1 MKSRSVRDG
10 AFGGTALGPVQN
22 VLERVANLRA
32 SVLEF
37 AVVIRAG
44 LVAVFLVAVF
54 ATGCGGHG
62 RAAGTIV
69 FQSYASGR
77 AGLYAVRPDGSHL
90 TRLPVDLPADGAV
103 VSWMRDG
110 TKALVM
116 FDTRNGGTAAY
127 VFEPVSRRR
136 RLIRLPGLFRGSNV
150 QPEDLTEMPWS
161 PDGKRLA
168 LGTDNGDVVFDVD
181 TGVRRY
187 IRDEL
192 ATDLLT
198 WSADG
203 KALLFPDG
211 RAVYAASADG
221 GPPTRLM
228 QFAHL
233 EPAGLQSSSDGKWIS
248 FEDRDELYVVRTNGT
263 GLRPIARDAESS
275 AWSPTGERLAFA
287 DFNGLVLVD
296 VENRRR
302 RRLTNDRLHDPANEG
317 PAWSPDGRRILYR
330 RNDLGYG
337 AAPSDHMQLWTM
349 KADGTD
355 RHPVTHAVPVDSGE
369 DAAVWVEASVKG
381 TPPPRLPLV
390 TLPTA
395 RTITTRLPIVAL
407 AAEGSHAA
415 VAQGFGGPPEL
426 RGPLGPIVVWNRV
439 RGTSVRVPVHGCGS
453 AYDVLLAAGRVG
465 YRCDNSSEG
474 YNFDES
480 LRVGTTDL
488 VRTRGGEF
496 TGLFL
501 GGFVAD
507 GGSIAF
513 DVESAGNRSR
523 GEFRIHRTRVWKATG
538 TRKVIVRTFSGEA
551 TVASLDA
558 ARIAVLRDGK
568 RVSVLSPGGAI
579 RTFAFGGSRILGA
592 ALDGPR
598 LVVLQSARLTVLD
611 LRRGRGTASWPVRRG
626 FGPDPELEDVQGDLA
641 AYVVGA
647 GVHLLRLSDGREIVM
662 DTPNATEPVFARF
675 VPSGLFYS
683 FNESYQRRPGRLAF
697 VARPELER
705 ALVSRAAA
713 R

>member
-1 MKSRSVRDG
+1 
-10 AFGGTALGPVQN
+10 
-22 VLERVANLRA
+22 
-32 SVLEF
+32 
-37 AVVIRAG
+37 
-44 LVAVFLVAVF
+44 
-54 ATGCGGHG
+54 
-62 RAAGTIV
+62 
-69 FQSYASGR
+69 
-77 AGLYAVRPDGSHL
+77 
-90 TRLPVDLPADGAV
+90 
-103 VSWMRDG
+103 
-110 TKALVM
+110 
-116 FDTRNGGTAAY
+116 
-127 VFEPVSRRR
+127 
-136 RLIRLPGLFRGSNV
+136 
-150 QPEDLTEMPWS
+150 
-161 PDGKRLA
+161 
-168 LGTDNGDVVFDVD
+168 
-181 TGVRRY
+181 
-187 IRDEL
+187 
-192 ATDLLT
+192 
-198 WSADG
+198 
-203 KALLFPDG
+203 
-211 RAVYAASADG
+211 
-221 GPPTRLM
+221 
-228 QFAHL
+228 
-233 EPAGLQSSSDGKWIS
+233 
-248 FEDRDELYVVRTNGT
+248 
-263 GLRPIARDAESS
+263 
-275 AWSPTGERLAFA
+275 
-287 DFNGLVLVD
+287 
-296 VENRRR
+296 
-302 RRLTNDRLHDPANEG
+302 
-317 PAWSPDGRRILYR
+317 
-330 RNDLGYG
+330 
-337 AAPSDHMQLWTM
+337 
-349 KADGTD
+349 
-355 RHPVTHAVPVDSGE
+355 
-369 DAAVWVEASVKG
+369 
-381 TPPPRLPLV
+381 
-390 TLPTA
+390 
-395 RTITTRLPIVAL
+395 
-407 AAEGSHAA
+407 
-415 VAQGFGGPPEL
+415 
-426 RGPLGPIVVWNRV
+426 
-439 RGTSVRVPVHGCGS
+439 VHGCGS